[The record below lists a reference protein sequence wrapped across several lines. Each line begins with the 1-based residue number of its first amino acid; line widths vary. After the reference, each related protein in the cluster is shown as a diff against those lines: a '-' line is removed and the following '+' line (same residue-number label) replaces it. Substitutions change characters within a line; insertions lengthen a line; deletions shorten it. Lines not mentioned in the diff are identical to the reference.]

1 MFSGII
7 EAVGRVVSFRRSGK
21 GATLVL
27 NADDLKRKLKKGD
40 SVAVNGVCL
49 TVVKKTG
56 ADVSFDVSAETLNKT
71 NLSSFRKGVIANLEL
86 PVTAETMLSGHFVQG
101 HIEGIGHVKNWIRNG
116 KDIRLFVD
124 LPEELLPFCV
134 PKGSIAMNGVSLTI
148 ASQEGPTIGVAL
160 IPYTLKHTNL
170 NALKTGDSVNIE
182 TDIIGRYVVSALKKT
197 YDDSS
202 SAAARPSRNLEDGGP
217 HYEE

>member
-7 EAVGRVVSFRRSGK
+7 EAVGRVVSFHRSGK
-21 GATLVL
+21 GAALVL
-27 NADDLKRKLKKGD
+27 HAADLKRKLKKGD

-49 TVVKKTG
+49 TVVKKAG
-56 ADVSFDVSAETLNKT
+56 ANLSFDVSAETLSRT
-71 NLSSFRKGVIANLEL
+71 NLSSFRKGSIANLEL

-101 HIEGIGHVKNWIRNG
+101 HIEGIGHVTNWIRNG
-116 KDIRLFVD
+116 EDVRLFVD
-124 LPEELLPFCV
+124 LPEDLVPFCV
-134 PKGSIAMNGVSLTI
+134 PKGSIAINGVSLTI
-148 ASQEGPTIGVAL
+148 ASQSGLTIGVAL

-170 NALKTGDSVNIE
+170 DALNTGDSVNIE

-202 SAAARPSRNLEDGGP
+202 GAAAWPSRNLEDGGP